1 MLEEL
6 LERGF
11 EYAFVAN
18 SDNLGAVLEPRILT
32 WHARG
37 ATSRS

>member
-18 SDNLGAVLEPRILT
+18 SDNLGAVLDPRILGLD
-32 WHARG
+32 AR
-37 ATSRS
+37 ASRCRS